1 MKTNV
6 LRRLSISMVTTAVMR
21 YTLPLA
27 IVQVLCVMLF
37 AVWMISL

>member
-1 MKTNV
+1 MKTKV
-6 LRRLSISMVTTAVMR
+6 LRGWSVSAVTTAIMR

-37 AVWMISL
+37 AIWMISL